1 VIGRAGAKAADVA
14 IVDAGY
20 LTPRYS
26 HCGAI
31 QALSQRVEGL
41 GGYAGSGSRGVL
53 GSLSTKVRT

>member
-31 QALSQRVEGL
+31 QALSQRVGGL
-41 GGYAGSGSRGVL
+41 GGYAGSGSL
-53 GSLSTKVRT
+53 GRLSTKVRT